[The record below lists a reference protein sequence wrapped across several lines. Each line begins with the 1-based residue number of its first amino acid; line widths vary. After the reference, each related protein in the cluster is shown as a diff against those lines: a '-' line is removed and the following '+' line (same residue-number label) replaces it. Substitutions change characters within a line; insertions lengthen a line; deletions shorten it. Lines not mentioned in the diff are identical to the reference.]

1 MDRRDFFKQC
11 GCCLL
16 ACAAASLAPGGGII
30 PGWNT
35 PPAWAQGPRW
45 QKGLLRPEPS
55 PYFEKVEGSTVRCT
69 LCPRACELADGDR
82 GYCRVRENRGGKLF
96 SLVYGNPCAV
106 NIDPIEKKP
115 FFHVLPTS
123 YSFSLATAGC
133 NFDCKF
139 CQNWEISQASPDNTM
154 NCELP
159 PETMGN
165 IAQANGC
172 RSVASTYVEPTVF
185 LEYMRAIGM
194 RVREQGILNLMHSN
208 GFVNEGPLS
217 DLCTHLDAA
226 CIDLKSFSESYYQ
239 NVTEGELAPVLRTLE
254 SLRRKGK
261 HIELVTLLLPGK
273 NDSEQ
278 EIKALAQWVRDHLG
292 PETPLH
298 FTRFYPRYKLK
309 SLPPTPI
316 STLER
321 SRNLAMGEGLQFVY
335 IGNVP
340 GHEGENTYCPG
351 CGTELIRRVGY
362 ETKVLC
368 LENGAC
374 CKCGRKIPGIWS

>member
-16 ACAAASLAPGGGII
+16 TCAAASLAPGGVI
-30 PGWNT
+30 PGWNDGM
-35 PPAWAQGPRW
+35 AWSQGPRW
-45 QKGLLRPEPS
+45 KKGLLHPEPS
-55 PYFEKVEGSTVRCT
+55 PYFEKLDGSAVRCT
-69 LCPRACELADGDR
+69 LCPRGCELADGDR
-82 GYCRVRENRGGKLF
+82 GYCRVRENRGGQLF
-96 SLVYGNPCAV
+96 SLVFGNPCAV

-139 CQNWEISQASPDNTM
+139 CQNWEISQASPDDTM

-159 PETMGN
+159 PEKLGG

-194 RVREQGILNLMHSN
+194 CIREQGILNLMHSN
-208 GFVNEGPLS
+208 GFVNEQPLT
-217 DLCTHLDAA
+217 DLCAYLDAA
-226 CIDLKSFSESYYQ
+226 CIDLKSYNEAYYQ
-239 NVTEGELAPVLRTLE
+239 NVTEGELAPVLQTLQ
-254 SLRRKGK
+254 SLRRKDK

-278 EIKALAQWVRDHLG
+278 EIKDLARWVRDLLG

-321 SRNLAMGEGLQFVY
+321 SRQLAMGEGLHFVY

-351 CGTELIRRVGY
+351 CGTELIKRVGY
-362 ETKVLC
+362 ETEILC
-368 LENGAC
+368 LENGNC